1 MLNRKH
7 KTEKE
12 LDLKSYPHLLF
23 LSRIFRIFKGEEGGL
38 NVALT
43 GGALKAD

>member
-12 LDLKSYPHLLF
+12 LDLKSYPHPLTF
-23 LSRIFRIFKGEEGGL
+23 SRIFRIFKGEEGGL
-38 NVALT
+38 SAALT
-43 GGALKAD
+43 GEP